1 MKYTF
6 PYSLGF
12 PSEITAYSG
21 CENNGFTRPYVPRKM
36 LQDSNYIC
44 GSVTLRMLWSRDQ
57 LHNLLIGWFSHI
69 RFCTSRKWI
78 CQSCHRTWCW
88 ELLWKNLSPRN
99 WNVNASRIQI
109 SQQQWMITIS
119 FVMHACSTKQ
129 SVVKIFKTIFREKLL
144 PLESFSPMLL

>member
-1 MKYTF
+1 MNIKYTF

-12 PSEITAYSG
+12 PSDITAYSG
-21 CENNGFTRPYVPRKM
+21 CGNNGFTRPYVPRKM

-44 GSVTLRMLWSRDQ
+44 GSVTLRMLWSPGI
-57 LHNLLIGWFSHI
+57 NSTIFSLVDSLT
-69 RFCTSRKWI
+69 FASVPAGN
-78 CQSCHRTWCW
+78 QGCHRTWCS
-88 ELLWKNLSPRN
+88 ELLWKNLSQRN